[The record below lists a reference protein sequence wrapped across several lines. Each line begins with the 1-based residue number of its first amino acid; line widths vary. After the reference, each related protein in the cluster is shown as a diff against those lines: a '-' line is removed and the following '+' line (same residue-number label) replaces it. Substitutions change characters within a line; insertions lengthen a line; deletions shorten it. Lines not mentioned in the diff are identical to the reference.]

1 MEKDAADNFGNLFR
15 QHHKSLCD
23 LAYNIVSDTDAAKD
37 IVQEVFLK
45 LWNNRHQLNFGEQ
58 IRHYL
63 FKATA
68 HTAYNYLRSAKKISP
83 LQDYIGLEKL
93 SMTNGTEGVEYQE
106 LEIRVREA
114 IDHLPPKCKAIY
126 ILSRHEG
133 LKHQEIADTLG
144 LSVKTVENQMGIA
157 LEKLR
162 QELKPYLSLEI
173 LAIAAGIGIS
183 LYRLF
188 FF

>member
-1 MEKDAADNFGNLFR
+1 MEKDAADDFGTLFR
-15 QHHKSLCD
+15 QHHKSLCN
-23 LAYNIVSDTDAAKD
+23 LAYNIVSDADAAKD
-37 IVQEVFLK
+37 IVQEVFLR
-45 LWNNRHQLNFGEQ
+45 LWKNRDQLIFGEQ
-58 IRHYL
+58 ITHYL

-68 HTAYNYLRSAKKISP
+68 HTSYNYLRSNKKISP
-83 LQDYIGLEKL
+83 LQDYAGLEKL
-93 SMTNGTEGVEYQE
+93 AMAAGTERVEYQE
-106 LEIRVREA
+106 LEVRVRKAVEN
-114 IDHLPPKCKAIY
+114 LPPKCKAIY

-133 LKHQEIADTLG
+133 LRHQQIADTLG

-162 QELKPYLSLEI
+162 NELKPFLSLEF
-173 LAIAAGIGIS
+173 LATAMGIGIS